1 MYANVYVAYKHNVLQ
16 VDLNNAKQSYTN
28 VLNIGKYSC
37 RHLTLAQKAFLIS
50 LQTPTFTLEY
60 GTLYDKTNTY
70 FSVSRLKRFLYFIRP
85 LAQNSLYSPR

>member
-1 MYANVYVAYKHNVLQ
+1 MYANVYVAYNYNVLR
-16 VDLNNAKQSYTN
+16 VALNNAKQSYTN
-28 VLNIGKYSC
+28 VLNMGTYNC

-70 FSVSRLKRFLYFIRP
+70 FSVSRFKRFL
-85 LAQNSLYSPR
+85 